1 MNKEEFK
8 EIIKSDKYLI
18 DRKDPTDAEVRLY
31 LKEVDFHCPLCG
43 KPLQSKTQKK
53 QGLKKCEIAH
63 IYPNSP
69 TYTQYIELDGL
80 ERLGENS
87 ESLENKIA
95 LCKDCHD
102 EQDYHTTK
110 EDYLKLLNTYH
121 F

>member
-53 QGLKKCEIAH
+53 QGLKNVKLH
-63 IYPNSP
+63 IF
-69 TYTQYIELDGL
+69 I
-80 ERLGENS
+80 R
-87 ESLENKIA
+87 IA
-95 LCKDCHD
+95 LHIRN
-102 EQDYHTTK
+102 T
-110 EDYLKLLNTYH
+110 LNWMV
-121 F
+121 